1 MTYVDGP
8 EAGAVAGGHV
18 GVESLDGV
26 GAGHLTVLLVH
37 VVGAGPGVVAKPDAK
52 VLDLQGLLLVDLE
65 GQRRAKG
72 TQNAV
77 VSLPFR
83 LPLERLQGTSTCV

>member
-1 MTYVDGP
+1 MDRP
-8 EAGAVAGGHV
+8 ETSTVAGSHV
-18 GVESLDGV
+18 LVEGLDGIRTSE
-26 GAGHLTVLLVH
+26 LTELLVH
-37 VVGAGPGVVAKPDAK
+37 VVGAGAGVIAEPDTE
-52 VLDLQGLLLVDLE
+52 VLDLQRLLLVDLE